1 MVKMMITGRKQKT
14 QLVIP
19 PGTIKFINKIERAFL
34 CSAKDTTIGAKC
46 KVN

>member
-1 MVKMMITGRKQKT
+1 MVKMTITGRKKNT

-34 CSAKDTTIGAKC
+34 YLAKDTT
-46 KVN
+46 